1 MLTVEQLRE
10 AIRKLG
16 FAEADVLRLARVKPV
31 PR

>member
-1 MLTVEQLRE
+1 MVTVEQLRE

-16 FAEADVLRLARVKPV
+16 FSETDVLRLARIKPV